1 MASNTA
7 TAAVSRPYAEALM
20 SLAQSNNV
28 ADKFDSDVRSLLNLL
43 KESQPLQNFFANPFI
58 DAEDKKG
65 VISKILSDDTNPI
78 FRNFLMLLVDR
89 RRITLVEDIGQEYLA
104 KLRELNQTVLAEVIS
119 AVPLTDEQQQTIKEK
134 VKAMTD
140 AREVEL
146 DSKIN
151 SDIIGGVIIKVGSQV
166 VDSSLR
172 GSVTPLIFE
181 LERVNRFWILDFGFW
196 IENHISC

>member
-172 GSVTPLIFE
+172 GQLRRLSLS
-181 LERVNRFWILDFGFW
+181 LKG
-196 IENHISC
+196 

>member
-7 TAAVSRPYAEALM
+7 ATAAISRPYAEALM
-20 SLAQSNNV
+20 SLAQSNKV

-58 DAEDKKG
+58 DGEDKKS

-104 KLRELNQTVLAEVIS
+104 KLREFNQTVLAEVIS
-119 AVPLTDEQQQTIKEK
+119 AVPLTDEQKQTIKEK
-134 VKAMTD
+134 VKSMTD

-166 VDSSLR
+166 IDSSLR
-172 GSVTPLIFE
+172 GQLRRLSLS
-181 LERVNRFWILDFGFW
+181 LN
-196 IENHISC
+196 N

>member
-20 SLAQSNNV
+20 SIAQSNNI
-28 ADKFDSDVRSLLNLL
+28 ADKFDSDVRSLLNLI

-58 DAEDKKG
+58 SGEDKKG

-89 RRITLVEDIGQEYLA
+89 LRITLVEDIAQEYLA

-119 AVPLTDEQQQTIKEK
+119 AVPLTDEQKQTIKEK
-134 VKAMTD
+134 VKSIQPN

-146 DSKIN
+146 DSKID

-166 VDSSLR
+166 IDSSLKGQLR
-172 GSVTPLIFE
+172 RLSLSLKG
-181 LERVNRFWILDFGFW
+181 
-196 IENHISC
+196 

>member
-1 MASNTA
+1 MASNTAA

-20 SLAQSNNV
+20 SIAQSNNV
-28 ADKFDSDVRSLLNLL
+28 ADKFDSDVRSLLNLI
-43 KESQPLQNFFANPFI
+43 KESQPLQKFFANPFI

-65 VISKILSDDTNPI
+65 VISKILSDDTNPM

-89 RRITLVEDIGQEYLA
+89 RRIILVEDIAEEYLA

-134 VKAMTD
+134 VKSMTD

-166 VDSSLR
+166 IDSSLR
-172 GSVTPLIFE
+172 GQLRRLSLS
-181 LERVNRFWILDFGFW
+181 LN
-196 IENHISC
+196 S

>member
-7 TAAVSRPYAEALM
+7 ATAAISRPYAEALM
-20 SLAQSNNV
+20 SIAQSNNV
-28 ADKFDSDVRSLLNLL
+28 ADKFDSDVRSLLNLI
-43 KESQPLQNFFANPFI
+43 KESQPLQNFFANPFV
-58 DAEDKKG
+58 DGEDKKG

-89 RRITLVEDIGQEYLA
+89 RRITLVQDIGQEYLA

-134 VKAMTD
+134 VKSMTD

-146 DSKIN
+146 DSTID

-172 GSVTPLIFE
+172 GQLRRLSLS
-181 LERVNRFWILDFGFW
+181 LKG
-196 IENHISC
+196 

>member
-1 MASNTA
+1 MKNNIANA
-7 TAAVSRPYAEALM
+7 EISRPYAEALM
-20 SLAQSNNV
+20 SVAQSNNV

-43 KESQPLQNFFANPFI
+43 QESEALRTFFANPFI
-58 DAEDKKG
+58 TAEDKKG

-89 RRITLVEDIGQEYLA
+89 RRIILLEAIAQEYLA
-104 KLRELNQTVLAEVIS
+104 LLRQLNQIVLASVIS
-119 AVPLTDEQQQTIKEK
+119 AVPLTDEQKQTIKEK
-134 VKAMTD
+134 VKSIEPN

-146 DSKIN
+146 DSKID

-172 GSVTPLIFE
+172 GQLRRLTLSL
-181 LERVNRFWILDFGFW
+181 N
-196 IENHISC
+196 S